1 MITIT
6 DAAAAKLHE
15 LISSQDQP
23 NLYLRLFIAPGGC
36 EGFSYGMAFDTER
49 RDDDAVV
56 ERGGVRV
63 LIDAA
68 SGPYIA
74 GAQIDYVRS
83 TMGEGFTVRNP
94 NAVATCGCGHSFRT
108 RHDAGQPQPCGC
120 ETETAEAAGEERAS
134 ETRPA

>member
-1 MITIT
+1 MITIS
-6 DAAAAKLHE
+6 DAATTKLRE
-15 LISSQDQP
+15 LISSQEQTD
-23 NLYLRLFIAPGGC
+23 LYLRLFIAPGGC

-49 RDDDAVV
+49 HEDDAVV

-74 GAQIDYVRS
+74 GAQIDYITS
-83 TMGEGFTVRNP
+83 KMGEGFTVRNP

-108 RHDAGQPQPCGC
+108 KHDAGQPQDCGC
-120 ETETAEAAGEERAS
+120 ETEAS
-134 ETRPA
+134 EPAPESQRA